1 VRDSRS
7 TRKWIWLAVL
17 VQVAGLAFDAV
28 WHGLI
33 EPGFEAVTFAEM
45 ARHLATVHL
54 PIYIG
59 AVSVLVSIVWALV
72 ADARR
77 SAVGV
82 ALPVAGAGS
91 MLAVAGEAWHAYT
104 HLQLS
109 THGGPIAA
117 GTSFL
122 GLLVV
127 VGALW
132 LERRRGPAAEDAEE
146 RRRAA

>member
-1 VRDSRS
+1 MGF
-7 TRKWIWLAVL
+7 RKWIWTAVL
-17 VQVAGLAFDAV
+17 AQVAGLAFDVV
-28 WHGLI
+28 WHGVI
-33 EPGFEAVTFAEM
+33 NPGFEAVTVGEM
-45 ARHLATVHL
+45 ARHLSTVHL

-59 AVSVLVSIVWALV
+59 AVSVLVTTVWALV

-77 SAVGV
+77 SAVGI
-82 ALPVAGAGS
+82 ALPVACAGAVVS
-91 MLAVAGEAWHAYT
+91 TAGEAWHAYS

-117 GTSFL
+117 FTSFL
-122 GLLVV
+122 GLITV

-132 LERRRGPAAEDAEE
+132 LERRQGRRRRGTEEVEE